1 MGSFPHFDQFGDE
14 NHKGEGGKEKGK
26 KKRGRKLIE
35 RGRKGEKKKREI
47 FSAFRRSNLDGS
59 RVKVNPCNQGYP
71 WVPKS
76 GSFVKFKKIG
86 NFPTLII
93 FSLKV
98 I

>member
-1 MGSFPHFDQFGDE
+1 MD
-14 NHKGEGGKEKGK
+14 KKEERRKEGK
-26 KKRGRKLIE
+26 KKREKRIVGERK
-35 RGRKGEKKKREI
+35 KGGEKKREI
-47 FSAFRRSNLDGS
+47 FPAFRRSNLDGP
-59 RVKVNPCNQGYP
+59 RIKVDPRNEGYM

-76 GSFVKFKKIG
+76 GSFVKLQNVG